1 MNLINVH
8 QLELPN
14 NFREDFLKRLFQV
27 VKSAE
32 SGMIIGPAGIGKTL
46 TLELLEE
53 KAIQKLY
60 LPNGEITCVHLNL
73 QSVSAEEIA
82 NKFTS
87 LDLSPASKLLIIAD
101 NAEAL
106 ESEKGR
112 SLIQRLK
119 DIREQYRPQTTILLA
134 AERNVLG
141 TEAFSE
147 NSSLRSILMENILY
161 ISPLN
166 EIESKSFAQAIAKQM
181 SFKLSEKLLKKLVES
196 SGGAPR
202 IIKRL
207 VKLAQTDEKHL
218 LEILE
223 NPSLDQKLSFDLES
237 LAIFTHSN
245 PNYSFNSPLL
255 STLRPKTE
263 TKDKIAGVQFS
274 TTLTKQEFALAKT
287 LIENKGELI
296 GREEMIKAIWPTNL
310 YETSEHALDQMIH
323 RLKKKLESA
332 TPKCTL
338 VTYRGRGAKISSN

>member
-1 MNLINVH
+1 
-8 QLELPN
+8 
-14 NFREDFLKRLFQV
+14 
-27 VKSAE
+27 
-32 SGMIIGPAGIGKTL
+32 MIIGPAGIGKTL

-53 KAIQKLY
+53 EAVQKFY
-60 LPNGEITCVHLNL
+60 LPGCETTCVHLNL
-73 QSVSAEEIA
+73 QSVTAEELA
-82 NKFTS
+82 TKFNS

-106 ESEKGR
+106 ENEKGR
-112 SLIQRLK
+112 ALIQRLK
-119 DIREQYRPQTTILLA
+119 DIRERYRPQTTILLA

-141 TEAFSE
+141 AEAFSE
-147 NSSLRSILMENILY
+147 SSSLRSILMENILY

-166 EIESKSFAQAIAKQM
+166 ESESRSFAQAIAKQM
-181 SFKLSEKLLKKLVES
+181 SFKLSEKLLKQLVEA

-218 LEILE
+218 LEVLKS
-223 NPSLDQKLSFDLES
+223 PSLDQKLSFDLES
-237 LAIFTHSN
+237 LVIFTHSN

-255 STLRPKTE
+255 SSLRPKTE

-274 TTLTKQEFALAKT
+274 VTLTKQEFALAKT
-287 LIENKGELI
+287 LIENKGELV

-332 TPKCTL
+332 TPTCTL
-338 VTYRGRGAKISSN
+338 ITYRGRGAKLEQS